1 MYEVEFKVEL
11 KSEEKKLLIENLI
24 AEGFEFKRLTP
35 QNDYYVKANKSEHGG
50 YDLVRYRHEA
60 DKYIY
65 TEKIW
70 EVIDGQKARK
80 ENEHEV
86 AKKHFDSAILQHL
99 DAIKVI
105 KDREWYTGKYDNKEI
120 SVTIDSVKFDHS
132 PKMRFFVEAEIDVEN
147 SNEVAATKVL
157 IQEFLKFILRKS
169 ELIDSPGMFMMAF
182 EKR

>member
-11 KSEEKKLLIENLI
+11 NLAEKNKLIEQLKI
-24 AEGFEFKRLTP
+24 SGFEFKGLTP
-35 QNDYYVKANKSEHGG
+35 QNDYYIKASKSEYGG
-50 YDLVRYRHEA
+50 YDLLRYRNEA

-70 EVIDGQKARK
+70 EIIDDQKARK

-86 AKKHFDSAILQHL
+86 TKTEFDSAVQQFPM
-99 DAIKVI
+99 AIKVI
-105 KDREWYTGKYDNKEI
+105 KDREWFVGEYNGKNI

-132 PKMRFFVEAEIDVEN
+132 PEMRYFVEAEIDVEN

-157 IQEFLKFILRKS
+157 IQDFLKFILHKS